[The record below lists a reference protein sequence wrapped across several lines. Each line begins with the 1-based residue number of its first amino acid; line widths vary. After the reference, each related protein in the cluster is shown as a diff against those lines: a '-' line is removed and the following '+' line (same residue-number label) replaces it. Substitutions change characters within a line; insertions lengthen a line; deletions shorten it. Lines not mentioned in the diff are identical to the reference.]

1 MKFYS
6 YSNNNHN
13 YTLAVALENV
23 RSVHLVTGSGKS
35 AIRFAVRIDYA
46 NDTHETFLYL
56 EEAEAKKVYQTI
68 VDLLNKIGA

>member
-6 YSNNNHN
+6 YSNNNNN
-13 YTLAVALENV
+13 YTMAVSLENV

-35 AIRFAVRIDYA
+35 AIRFSVRIEYA
-46 NDTHETFLYL
+46 DNTHETFLYL

>member
-6 YSNNNHN
+6 YANNNDN
-13 YTLAVALENV
+13 YTKAVSLENV

-35 AIRFAVRIDYA
+35 AIRFSVRIEYA

-56 EEAEAKKVYQTI
+56 EAAEAKKVYQTI